1 MRLRVLIV
9 EDEEAL
15 IEPLKYNFTKEGY
28 IVDTALDGEIALNK
42 IFNKPPE
49 LIWLDWM
56 LPKISGID
64 LCKRIR
70 NNKETKNIP
79 IIMLTALGEEN
90 DRIQGLEMGADDYV
104 TKPFSINELLA
115 RAKAVIKRARPIFA
129 EEKITFCDIS
139 LNVATHKVFRE
150 DKEIKLGPTEFNL
163 LRFFL
168 ENIDRVFS
176 RDQLLNHV
184 WKNDALVEPRT
195 VDVHVRRLRK
205 VLNTNNKKDYI
216 RTVRSA
222 GYSFGHN

>member
-28 IVDTALDGEIALNK
+28 IVDTALDGEIALDK
-42 IFNKPPE
+42 IFNQPPE
-49 LIWLDWM
+49 LILLDWM

-79 IIMLTALGEEN
+79 IIMLTARGEEN

-139 LNVATHKVFRE
+139 LNIATHKVFRG

-168 ENIDRVFS
+168 ENIERVFS
-176 RDQLLNHV
+176 REQLLNHV

-205 VLNTNNKKDYI
+205 VLNTNNEKDYI

>member
-28 IVDTALDGEIALNK
+28 IVDTALDGETALDK

-49 LIWLDWM
+49 LILLDWM

-79 IIMLTALGEEN
+79 IIMLTARGEEN

-115 RAKAVIKRARPIFA
+115 RAKAVIKRTRPIFA
-129 EEKITFCDIS
+129 EEQITFIDIS
-139 LNVATHKVFRE
+139 LNITTHKVFRE

-205 VLNTNNKKDYI
+205 LLNTNNKKDYI

>member
-1 MRLRVLIV
+1 MRLRILIV

-15 IEPLKYNFTKEGY
+15 IEPLKYNFSKAGY
-28 IVDTALDGEIALNK
+28 IVDTALDGEIALEK
-42 IFNKPPE
+42 ILNKPPE
-49 LIWLDWM
+49 LILLDWM

-64 LCKRIR
+64 LCQRLRKH
-70 NNKETKNIP
+70 KETKNIP
-79 IIMLTALGEEN
+79 IIMLTARGEEH
-90 DRIQGLEMGADDYV
+90 DRIKGLEMGADDYV

-115 RAKAVIKRARPIFA
+115 RAKAVIKRTRPIFA
-129 EEKITFCDIS
+129 EEKVTFEDIS
-139 LNVATHKVFRE
+139 LDIATHKVFRK

-168 ENIDRVFS
+168 ENKNRVFS
-176 RDQLLNHV
+176 REQLLNHV
-184 WKNDALVEPRT
+184 WRHDALVEPRT

-205 VLNTNNKKDYI
+205 VLNANAKNDYI

>member
-1 MRLRVLIV
+1 MRLRILIV

-15 IEPLKYNFTKEGY
+15 IEPLKYNFSKAGY
-28 IVDTALDGEIALNK
+28 IVDTALDGEIALEK
-42 IFNKPPE
+42 ILNKPPE
-49 LIWLDWM
+49 LILLDWM

-64 LCKRIR
+64 LCQRLRKH
-70 NNKETKNIP
+70 KETKNIP
-79 IIMLTALGEEN
+79 IIMLTARGEEQ
-90 DRIQGLEMGADDYV
+90 DRIKGLEMGADDYV

-115 RAKAVIKRARPIFA
+115 RAKAVIKRTRPIFA
-129 EEKITFCDIS
+129 EEKVTFEDIS
-139 LNVATHKVFRE
+139 LDIATHKVFRK

-168 ENIDRVFS
+168 ENKNRVFS
-176 RDQLLNHV
+176 REQLLNHV
-184 WKNDALVEPRT
+184 WRHDALVEPRT

-205 VLNTNNKKDYI
+205 VLNANDKNDYI

>member
-28 IVDTALDGEIALNK
+28 IVDTALDGEIALDK

-49 LIWLDWM
+49 LILLDWM

-79 IIMLTALGEEN
+79 IIMLTARGEEN

-139 LNVATHKVFRE
+139 LNIATHKVFRG

-168 ENIDRVFS
+168 ENIERVFS
-176 RDQLLNHV
+176 REQLLNHV
-184 WKNDALVEPRT
+184 WKNDELVEPRT
-195 VDVHVRRLRK
+195 VYVHVRRLRK
-205 VLNTNNKKDYI
+205 VLNTNNEKDYI

>member
-28 IVDTALDGEIALNK
+28 IVDTALDGEIALDNL
-42 IFNKPPE
+42 FNKPPE
-49 LIWLDWM
+49 LILLDWM

-79 IIMLTALGEEN
+79 IIMLTARGEEN

-205 VLNTNNKKDYI
+205 VLNTNNEKDYI